1 VRSLYLSIVLLA
13 MLAPGAV
20 ADQVVLKN
28 GDRLTGQVIRFDGK
42 KLLLI
47 SEFASLP
54 AR

>member
-1 VRSLYLSIVLLA
+1 MRPIYLSIVLLA
-13 MLAPGAV
+13 MLSPGAL

-42 KLLLI
+42 SLI
-47 SEFASLP
+47 LKATLP